1 MEARLHVGFFSFID
15 NDWFWP
21 LAVDRITEILAKS
34 IAALSREA
42 ELHNERS
49 HMAETGHKLT
59 FGYTDSNELL

>member
-1 MEARLHVGFFSFID
+1 MVLLQRTKSYLCQWSWINTELLHGR
-15 NDWFWP
+15 FWP

-49 HMAETGHKLT
+49 HMAETGQ
-59 FGYTDSNELL
+59 